1 MKIGKFDITKNEK
14 TFFIAD
20 IAANHDGQLSR
31 AIELIKKAAEAG
43 ADAAKF
49 QNFKANTIV
58 SDFGFR
64 AIGSKQSHQSD
75 WSESVYE
82 TYDKAAIALE
92 WTQTLK
98 EACDQE
104 GIEYFTAPYDLDLIE
119 GLEKYVT
126 AWKIGSGDITW
137 LEMIE
142 KLAKRQLPLL
152 IATGASALDDVE
164 RAMEV
169 ALAHTTNV
177 GLMQC
182 NTNYTASKENFQYI
196 NLKVLDTYRE
206 LYPTTVLGLS
216 DHTYGHTTVLGA
228 ITKGAKLIEKHFTDD
243 NSRKGPDHKFS
254 MNPETWRA
262 MVVAARELEL
272 ALGDGTKRVEKN
284 EEDTVVLQQRSLRAR
299 KNLHKGQVI
308 TKDDLIPLRPC
319 PANSIRPY
327 QIDKLLGKILSRNIE
342 EGDNILETDIQ

>member
-1 MKIGKFDITKNEK
+1 MRIGKFDISKNK
-14 TFFIAD
+14 RTFFIAD
-20 IAANHDGQLSR
+20 IAANHDGKLSR
-31 AIELIKKAAEAG
+31 AVELIKKAAEAG

-49 QNFKANTIV
+49 QNFKAKTIV
-58 SDFGFR
+58 SDFGFK
-64 AIGSKQSHQSD
+64 AIGSKQSHQSE
-75 WSESVYE
+75 WGESVYD

-92 WTQTLK
+92 WTQALK
-98 EACDQE
+98 EACEKE

-152 IATGASALDDVE
+152 IATGASSLDDVK
-164 RAMEV
+164 RAMKT
-169 ALAHTTNV
+169 ALSHTSNV

-206 LYPTTVLGLS
+206 LFPTTVLGLS

-228 ITKGAKLIEKHFTDD
+228 ITKGAQLIEKHFTDD

-254 MNPETWRA
+254 MNPESWKA
-262 MVVAARELEL
+262 MVVSARELEH
-272 ALGDGTKRVEKN
+272 ALGDGIKRVERN
-284 EEDTVVLQQRSLRAR
+284 EEDTVVLQQRSLRAKR
-299 KNLHKGQVI
+299 TLQKGEVI
-308 TKDDLIPLRPC
+308 TEKDLIPLRPC
-319 PANSIRPY
+319 PSNSLKPY
-327 QIDKLLGKILSRNIE
+327 QINKLLGKTLIKNIE
-342 EGDNILETDIQ
+342 EGDNVLEADIK